1 MEFIEQGP
9 VKFSIL
15 ISRSLYLYLLEIQIF
30 LYMGKEPR
38 KEIVLVDYLFQ
49 QQISTSMLEIN
60 TSVYM
65 YKKSVSLI
73 NSPQGPDDQ
82 NRELYGTLFSK
93 LHGKKSKQKPPHIC

>member
-49 QQISTSMLEIN
+49 QQISMCILEI
-60 TSVYM
+60 SMCILYFCVYVQGR
-65 YKKSVSLI
+65 KKSRKE
-73 NSPQGPDDQ
+73 G
-82 NRELYGTLFSK
+82 RK
-93 LHGKKSKQKPPHIC
+93 